1 MRTRSEI
8 TLLGNVTEDITVY
21 AATTIHMGGF
31 SIAGDIDA
39 ADSLTLMNGTVIGN
53 VTVDCSEDD
62 GAFTMIAPSGA
73 DAAITGSL
81 EVNDGSCSVSG
92 AKIGVN
98 GTLFFGGTDM
108 TITGTDKAVELTA
121 AAEPS
126 GKKFHGS
133 TNVDGDTAEEAT
145 FDGST
150 YQVSGGVTKKLSY
163 SSVTP
168 EPSDPTL
175 TLTPKTADVAGGRN
189 CHVHRDL

>member
-1 MRTRSEI
+1 MSGNTTIGGETGGTGGTGGGVLVGENEKTGGGFVVPSEQSGTVSAPVAKVDDTEYDTLQEILDDADEVEI

-108 TITGTDKAVELTA
+108 TITG
-121 AAEPS
+121 
-126 GKKFHGS
+126 HG
-133 TNVDGDTAEEAT
+133 
-145 FDGST
+145 
-150 YQVSGGVTKKLSY
+150 Q
-163 SSVTP
+163 
-168 EPSDPTL
+168 
-175 TLTPKTADVAGGRN
+175 GR
-189 CHVHRDL
+189 